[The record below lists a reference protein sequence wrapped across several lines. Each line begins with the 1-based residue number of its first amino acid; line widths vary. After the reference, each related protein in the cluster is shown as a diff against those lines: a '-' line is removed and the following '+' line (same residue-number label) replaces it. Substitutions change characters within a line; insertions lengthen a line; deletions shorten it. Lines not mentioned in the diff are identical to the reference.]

1 MISLWIVIGLIL
13 STISVATLAAA
24 FSVVGL
30 GALFSGAMLA
40 VFAMAG
46 SLEFSKF
53 ILAAYL
59 HQRWS
64 QLNKIFRGY
73 LVFAIVILSLITSM
87 GIFGFLSDA
96 YQSASTSIETEN
108 VKLQTEKNKQ
118 NSITN
123 ELMRIN
129 KAIDEIPVTR
139 ISKKMRARQEAE
151 PLIRDLNA
159 KYDAIEKTISE
170 MNLKVIE
177 IKKKVGPLIYISRAF
192 NADIDTVVKYLI
204 LIFVLVFDPLA
215 ICLVIATTQ
224 AVESRKHKSV
234 KFETQ
239 QAAVAP
245 VPVQEAVQPAAAV
258 VEPPAVEASQPAAVT
273 AVQPIEVPQVA
284 PAAAA
289 AEEQEELIQMNY
301 ADDPQTAEDSDSK
314 EPKVV

>member
-1 MISLWIVIGLIL
+1 MYKKSNQTDTYDMISLWIVIGLII
-13 STISVATLAAA
+13 STLSVATLAAA

-53 ILAAYL
+53 VLAAYL
-59 HQRWS
+59 HQRWN
-64 QLNKIFRGY
+64 QLNKVFRGY

-96 YQSASTSIETEN
+96 YQSASTSIETET
-108 VKLQTEKNKQ
+108 VKLQSEKNKQ
-118 NSITN
+118 NSINN

-129 KAIDEIPVTR
+129 KSIEEIPITR
-139 ISKKMRARQEAE
+139 ISKKLRARQEAE
-151 PLIRDLNA
+151 PLIRDLND
-159 KYDAIEKTISE
+159 KFDDIEKTIAE

-177 IKKKVGPLIYISRAF
+177 IKKKVGPLIYIARAF
-192 NADIDTVVKYLI
+192 NADIDNVVKYLI

-224 AVESRKHKSV
+224 ALDSRKHKSV
-234 KFETQ
+234 KFETRET
-239 QAAVAP
+239 
-245 VPVQEAVQPAAAV
+245 VPVQTAAV
-258 VEPPAVEASQPAAVT
+258 PRAMASEPAPMKATE
-273 AVQPIEVPQVA
+273 QVA
-284 PAAAA
+284 TSALETTEPD
-289 AEEQEELIQMNY
+289 QEELIQMNY
-301 ADDPQTAEDSDSK
+301 ADDPQSSDDSDSK

>member
-1 MISLWIVIGLIL
+1 MISLWIVIGLII
-13 STISVATLAAA
+13 STVSVATLAAI
-24 FSVVGL
+24 FSIVGL
-30 GALFSGAMLA
+30 GALFSGAVMA

-53 ILAAYL
+53 VLAAYL
-59 HQRWS
+59 HQRWND
-64 QLNKIFRGY
+64 LNKVFRGY
-73 LVFAIVILSLITSM
+73 LVFAIVVLSLITSM
-87 GIFGFLSDA
+87 GVFGFLSDA
-96 YQSASTSIETEN
+96 YQSASTSLEAEN

-123 ELMRIN
+123 EIMRIN
-129 KAIDEIPVTR
+129 KAIDEIPITR

-151 PLIRDLNA
+151 PLIRDLNS

-204 LIFVLVFDPLA
+204 LVFVLVFDPLA

-239 QAAVAP
+239 QAAAPTTQEPTAP
-245 VPVQEAVQPAAAV
+245 V
-258 VEPPAVEASQPAAVT
+258 
-273 AVQPIEVPQVA
+273 QVA
-284 PAAAA
+284 PLAQAVQTVEVPPAAPVVA
-289 AEEQEELIQMNY
+289 EQEELIQMNY
-301 ADDPQTAEDSDSK
+301 ADDPQTLEGTDSK

>member
-59 HQRWS
+59 HQRWT
-64 QLNKIFRGY
+64 QLNKAFRGY

-96 YQSASTSIETEN
+96 YQSASTSIDTEN
-108 VKLQTEKNKQ
+108 VKLQSEKNKQ

-129 KAIDEIPVTR
+129 KAIDEIPITR

-151 PLIRDLNA
+151 PLIRDLNS
-159 KYDAIEKTISE
+159 KYDAIEKTIAE
-170 MNLKVIE
+170 MNLRVIE
-177 IKKKVGPLIYISRAF
+177 IKKKVGPLIYIARAF

-224 AVESRKHKSV
+224 ALESRKHKSV

-239 QAAVAP
+239 QAATPVA
-245 VPVQEAVQPAAAV
+245 QEPA
-258 VEPPAVEASQPAAVT
+258 PAV
-273 AVQPIEVPQVA
+273 QVA
-284 PAAAA
+284 PPVQAIETPTVAPTAAVN
-289 AEEQEELIQMNY
+289 EQEELIQMNY
-301 ADDPQTAEDSDSK
+301 ADDPQTPEESETK

>member
-1 MISLWIVIGLIL
+1 MISLWIVIGLII
-13 STISVATLAAA
+13 STVSVATLAAI
-24 FSVVGL
+24 FSIVGL
-30 GALFSGAMLA
+30 GALFSGAVMA

-53 ILAAYL
+53 VLTAYL
-59 HQRWS
+59 HQRWND
-64 QLNKIFRGY
+64 LNKVFRGY
-73 LVFAIVILSLITSM
+73 LVFAIVVLSLITSM
-87 GIFGFLSDA
+87 GVFGFLSDA
-96 YQSASTSIETEN
+96 YQSASTALDSEN
-108 VKLQTEKNKQ
+108 VKLQSEKNKQ

-129 KAIDEIPVTR
+129 KTIDEIPVTR

-151 PLIRDLNA
+151 PLIRDLNS
-159 KYDAIEKTISE
+159 KYDAIEKTIAE

-204 LIFVLVFDPLA
+204 LVFVLVFDPLA

-224 AVESRKHKSV
+224 ALESRKHKSV

-239 QAAVAP
+239 QTMA
-245 VPVQEAVQPAAAV
+245 
-258 VEPPAVEASQPAAVT
+258 PAVPEVAQLTPTVQAATEPVSQPT
-273 AVQPIEVPQVA
+273 LQPIQALEVPTA
-284 PAAAA
+284 SPATA
-289 AEEQEELIQMNY
+289 EQEELIQMNY
-301 ADDPQTAEDSDSK
+301 ADDPQTPEESETK

>member
-1 MISLWIVIGLIL
+1 MTSLWIVIGLII
-13 STISVATLAAA
+13 STISVATLAAI
-24 FSVVGL
+24 FSIVGL
-30 GALFSGAMLA
+30 GALFSGAVMA

-53 ILAAYL
+53 VLAAYL
-59 HQRWS
+59 HQRWND
-64 QLNKIFRGY
+64 LNKVFRGY
-73 LVFAIVILSLITSM
+73 LVFAIVVLSLITSM
-87 GIFGFLSDA
+87 GVFGFLSDA
-96 YQSASTSIETEN
+96 YQSASTSLEAEN

-129 KAIDEIPVTR
+129 KAIDEIPITR

-151 PLIRDLNA
+151 PLIRDLNS

-177 IKKKVGPLIYISRAF
+177 IKKKVGPLIYISRTF

-204 LIFVLVFDPLA
+204 LVFVLVFDPLA

-224 AVESRKHKSV
+224 ALESRKHKSV

-239 QAAVAP
+239 QAA
-245 VPVQEAVQPAAAV
+245 
-258 VEPPAVEASQPAAVT
+258 
-273 AVQPIEVPQVA
+273 QVSA
-284 PAAAA
+284 
-289 AEEQEELIQMNY
+289 EQEELIQMNY
-301 ADDPQTAEDSDSK
+301 ADDPQIPEEFETK